1 MAAKASN
8 AVAIPRTYAELKR
21 EVERVLLVGRR
32 AVDVAWLRTY
42 HETGR
47 LIHEHLR
54 RNEERADYG
63 AKVVGRLAAETEVS
77 TRVLY
82 QCVQF
87 YRCFP
92 IVQTSAQ
99 LGWSHYQLLCQVIE
113 PAERKTLAAQAA
125 KQHWTVGELQ
135 TRVRALNAA
144 LEVSEVGE
152 TPGAALPAAKLLTPK
167 LGTVGRYRVIARDE
181 GLAVDLGFKL
191 YRPLGPDEALGLN
204 VGAIV
209 GVGDGAAGIQA
220 APEAKSADLF
230 TYRVKIGRV
239 VDGDTLLVT
248 ILLPQC
254 EMDEKLRLR
263 GLDSPEMDTP
273 AGKAAK
279 RYVETLLIETAEMV
293 ITTSKVDKYDR
304 YLADVHLRQRSGEL
318 IFLNNAL
325 LVGGHA
331 VPMGEAQAEWTP

>member
-1 MAAKASN
+1 MAAAPEVVS
-8 AVAIPRTYAELKR
+8 IPRTYAELKR
-21 EVERVLLVGRR
+21 EVDRVLLLGRR

-54 RNEERADYG
+54 RNEDRADYG
-63 AKVVGRLAAETEVS
+63 AKVVGRLAVETEVS

-92 IVQTSAQ
+92 IVQNSAQ

-113 PAERKTLAAQAA
+113 PAERKTLAAQAL
-125 KQHWTVGELQ
+125 KQQWTVGELQ

-144 LEVSEVGE
+144 LEVNEVGGA
-152 TPGAALPAAKLLTPK
+152 PRAALPAVKLLTPK
-167 LGTVGRYRVIARDE
+167 RGTVGRYRVIGRDD
-181 GLAVDLGFKL
+181 GLAVDVGFKL
-191 YRPLGPDEALGLN
+191 YRPLAPGEALGLKAGVI
-204 VGAIV
+204 VGA
-209 GVGDGAAGIQA
+209 GDGDYGIKP

-230 TYRVKIGRV
+230 TYRIKIGRV
-239 VDGDTLLVT
+239 IDGDTLLVT

-263 GLDSPEMDTP
+263 GLDCPEMDTP

-279 RYVETLLIETAEMV
+279 RYVETLLVETAEV
-293 ITTSKVDKYDR
+293 IITTSKVDKYDR
-304 YLADVHLRQRSGEL
+304 YLADMHLRQRSGET

-331 VPMGEAQAEWTP
+331 VPMGETQAEWTP

>member
-1 MAAKASN
+1 MAVSSQ
-8 AVAIPRTYAELKR
+8 AVLIPRTYADLRR
-21 EVERVLLVGRR
+21 EVDRVLLRGRR
-32 AVDVAWLRTY
+32 AVDVARLRTY

-54 RNEERADYG
+54 RNEDRADYG
-63 AKVVGRLAAETEVS
+63 AKVVGRLANETEVS

-82 QCVQF
+82 QCIQF

-92 IVQTSAQ
+92 NVQTSAQ

-113 PAERKTLAAQAA
+113 PAERKTLAAQAV
-125 KQHWTVGELQ
+125 KRGWTVTELQ
-135 TRVRALNAA
+135 TRVRALNSA
-144 LEVSEVGE
+144 LDAGEVGE
-152 TPGAALPAAKLLTPK
+152 TPRAALPATKLLTPK
-167 LGTVGRYRVIARDE
+167 LGMVGRYRVIARDD
-181 GLAVDLGFKL
+181 GLAVDVGFKL
-191 YRPLGPDEALGLN
+191 YRPLTPGEARGLKA
-204 VGAIV
+204 GAIV
-209 GVGDGAAGIQA
+209 EVGESGAGVEP

-239 VDGDTLLVT
+239 IDGDTLLVT

-263 GLDSPEMDTP
+263 GLDCPELDTP

-279 RYVETLLIETAEMV
+279 RYVETLLVETAEVV

-304 YLADVHLRQRSGEL
+304 YLADVHLRQRSGET

-325 LVGGHA
+325 LAGGHA
-331 VPMGEAQAEWTP
+331 VPMRNEAMTAWTP

>member
-1 MAAKASN
+1 M
-8 AVAIPRTYAELKR
+8 
-21 EVERVLLVGRR
+21 LLVGRR

-54 RNEERADYG
+54 RNEDRADYG

-99 LGWSHYQLLCQVIE
+99 LGWSHYQLLCQVIA
-113 PAERKTLAAQAA
+113 PAERKTLAAQAV
-125 KQHWTVGELQ
+125 KRQWTVTELQ

-144 LEVSEVGE
+144 LEAGE
-152 TPGAALPAAKLLTPK
+152 AGGAPRAALPAAKLLTPK
-167 LGTVGRYRVIARDE
+167 LGTVGRYRVIARDD
-181 GLAVDLGFKL
+181 GLAVDVGFKL
-191 YRPLGPDEALGLN
+191 YRPLPPGEVRGLKA
-204 VGAIV
+204 GAIV
-209 GVGDGAAGIQA
+209 GVGEGESGVAFAPS
-220 APEAKSADLF
+220 PEAKPADLF

-254 EMDEKLRLR
+254 QMDEKLRLR
-263 GLDSPEMDTP
+263 GLDCPEMDTP

-279 RYVETLLIETAEMV
+279 RYVETLLLETAEV
-293 ITTSKVDKYDR
+293 IITTSKVDKYDR
-304 YLADVHLRQRSGEL
+304 YLADVHLRQRSGET

-325 LVGGHA
+325 LAQGHA

>member
-1 MAAKASN
+1 MAAAPDVVS
-8 AVAIPRTYAELKR
+8 IPRTYAELRR

-54 RNEERADYG
+54 RNEDRADYG

-99 LGWSHYQLLCQVIE
+99 LGWSHYQLLCQVIA
-113 PAERKTLAAQAA
+113 PAERKTLAAQAV
-125 KQHWTVGELQ
+125 KQQWTVGELQ

-144 LEVSEVGE
+144 PGVGGSGE
-152 TPGAALPAAKLLTPK
+152 APCAALPAAKLLTPK
-167 LGTVGRYRVIARDE
+167 LGTVGRYRVIARDD
-181 GLAVDLGFKL
+181 GLAVDVGFKL
-191 YRPLGPDEALGLN
+191 YRPLAPGEARGLKA
-204 VGAIV
+204 GAIV
-209 GVGDGAAGIQA
+209 GVIDSDAGIEP
-220 APEAKSADLF
+220 APEAKPAHLF

-239 VDGDTLLVT
+239 IDGDTLLVT

-254 EMDEKLRLR
+254 QMDEKLRLR
-263 GLDSPEMDTP
+263 GLDCPEMDTP

-279 RYVETLLIETAEMV
+279 RYVETLLVETAEV
-293 ITTSKVDKYDR
+293 IITTSKVDKYDR
-304 YLADVHLRQRSGEL
+304 YLADVHLRQRSGET